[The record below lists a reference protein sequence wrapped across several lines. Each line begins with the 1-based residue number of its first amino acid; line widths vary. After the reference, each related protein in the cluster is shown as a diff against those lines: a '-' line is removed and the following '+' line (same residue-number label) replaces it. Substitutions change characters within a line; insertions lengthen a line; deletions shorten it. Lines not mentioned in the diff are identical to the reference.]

1 MDELAPHPVRA
12 VAILPKAVA
21 LLLPKGLG
29 GGGADQLFGSVGKS
43 ALKSVGASAEF
54 REILAE
60 LSFVFGGICLE
71 DEGFVVSFIIAV
83 ALGGDAR
90 GKVKGFLVDFSHDDF

>member
-12 VAILPKAVA
+12 VAVLPKSVA
-21 LLLPKGLG
+21 LLLPEGLG
-29 GGGADQLFGSVGKS
+29 GGGVDQLFGSVRKS
-43 ALKSVGASAEF
+43 ALESIGASAKF

-71 DEGFVVSFIIAV
+71 DEGFVVPFIIAV
-83 ALGGDAR
+83 ALGGDAG
-90 GKVKGFLVDFSHDDF
+90 GKVEGFLVDFSHDDF